1 MLVATMRRFVMAV
14 ALLVVVGV
22 ASVAWLMTREPSG
35 AEAARIAAV
44 LQDTAPLNEPASYA
58 HCASC
63 HLHDG
68 SGRPDGSMPSLNGQ
82 RRAVLEHKLYRLRTG
97 IARLPVMDPFART
110 LAPSEIVQIATYLS
124 QLPMAAAA
132 PSALAAEEQVRG
144 ASLYAQHCSSCHGV
158 NGEGNDGLFAARLC
172 GQHGGYLERRLAEV
186 AARTRGDADAIM
198 RDAIDSIPGDDLRA
212 IVRWL
217 AAGNGCTSP

>member
-1 MLVATMRRFVMAV
+1 MA
-14 ALLVVVGV
+14 
-22 ASVAWLMTREPSG
+22 S
-35 AEAARIAAV
+35 
-44 LQDTAPLNEPASYA
+44 
-58 HCASC
+58 
-63 HLHDG
+63 
-68 SGRPDGSMPSLNGQ
+68 
-82 RRAVLEHKLYRLRTG
+82 
-97 IARLPVMDPFART
+97 
-110 LAPSEIVQIATYLS
+110 
-124 QLPMAAAA
+124 AA